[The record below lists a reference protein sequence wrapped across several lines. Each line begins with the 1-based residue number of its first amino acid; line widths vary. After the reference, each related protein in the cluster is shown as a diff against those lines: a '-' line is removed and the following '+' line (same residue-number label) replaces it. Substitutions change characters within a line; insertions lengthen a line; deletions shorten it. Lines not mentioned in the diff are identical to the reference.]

1 MAEANISDCTT
12 PAPAP
17 SPLAGPTL
25 VDLQEFSSL
34 CSTGHT
40 PNILTG
46 AILRILQ
53 NHFSTPNYIEDEALK
68 DNIVK
73 LQPED
78 TSEGLLETGILI
90 APVYKWDPAI
100 LGKRIAIYIKRNPL
114 RTQKLGINHGMTS
127 GLGKEEDGSLTTLRG
142 EYHTIGVLGSHTIFC
157 IGRTGAE
164 TEVLGYEVFRELV
177 QFGPAIRKDLKLH
190 RLETTEMSDVNRIE
204 EYDQHFVAAVVL
216 GWAYLETWRIVPD
229 APWLKTLAIDL
240 RATGT
245 EGD

>member
-1 MAEANISDCTT
+1 MAEARISDCTEPT
-12 PAPAP
+12 PAP

-53 NHFSTPNYIEDEALK
+53 NHFSTANYIEDAALK
-68 DNIVK
+68 DNVMK

-78 TSEGLLETGILI
+78 TTEGLIETGILI
-90 APVYKWDPAI
+90 APVYKWDPAQ
-100 LGKRIAIYIKRNPL
+100 LGKRIALYIKRNPL
-114 RTQKLGINHGMTS
+114 RSQRYGINHGITS
-127 GLGKEEDGSLTTLRG
+127 GLGKEADGSLTTLRG
-142 EYHTIGVLGSHTIFC
+142 DYHTFAVLGSHTVYC

-164 TEVLGYEVFRELV
+164 TEVLGYEVFRELG

-190 RLETTEMSDVNRIE
+190 RWDVTEMTDINRIE
-204 EYDQHFVAAVVL
+204 EYDQHFVAAVVV
-216 GWAYLETWRIVPD
+216 GWAYFETWRIVPD
-229 APWLKTLAIDL
+229 APWLKTLVIDIQ
-240 RATGT
+240 ASGS